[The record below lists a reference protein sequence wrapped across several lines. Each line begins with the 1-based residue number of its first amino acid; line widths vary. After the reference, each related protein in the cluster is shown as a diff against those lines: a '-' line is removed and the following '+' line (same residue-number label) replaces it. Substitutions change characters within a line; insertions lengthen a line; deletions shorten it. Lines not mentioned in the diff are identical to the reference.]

1 MKALMYYGK
10 EAVRLEDVPEPVPKP
25 GTIKIHP
32 AFTGICCSNVHLY
45 YGGTVNG
52 SGNSPDHP
60 HPLT

>member
-1 MKALMYYGK
+1 MMYYGK
-10 EAVRLEDVPEPVPKP
+10 EVVRLEDVPEPERKP

-32 AFTGICCSNVHLY
+32 AFTGICGSNVHLY
-45 YGGTVNG
+45 YDGAVNG